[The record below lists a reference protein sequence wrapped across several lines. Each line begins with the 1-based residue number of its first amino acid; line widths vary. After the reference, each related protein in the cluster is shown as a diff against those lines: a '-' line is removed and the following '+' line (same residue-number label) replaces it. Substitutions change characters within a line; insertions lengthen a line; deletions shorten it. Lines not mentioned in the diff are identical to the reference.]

1 MPREELVQQ
10 RLKEESRRKMAE
22 WDAILPDGAFEDAN
36 ISENLTT
43 RYIDRKE
50 NRASVGASSLESC
63 RES

>member
-22 WDAILPDGAFEDAN
+22 WDAILPDGGFEDAN

-43 RYIDRKE
+43 RHIDRKE
-50 NRASVGASSLESC
+50 SRVSVGTSSLESC